1 MFAKKPNYT
10 KRALLSISMLV
21 AAVGVVSN
29 AAYANGQETC
39 PQDGGW
45 TKIDSDDLSLYPV
58 DGATDYC
65 FKFGS
70 NNSRGCDGGLSSTWP
85 PDPEDFPNPCG
96 LSHWSYFVEEK
107 DEPTATPTPTDAPQP
122 TPTPTDEGQPTPT
135 PTDEDCGGECDP
147 TEVPTP
153 TPTDTPPTLE
163 PTPTATELP
172 KTGDGLSPEA
182 WLCWG
187 TNVWCAHNGVDGS
200 EGELWVFL
208 YSGATVAFRGQLY
221 TVESVEKVTPD
232 MVQSLDDAVNYDIAL
247 VTCSNYVGGVW
258 VNRVIV
264 FANLSEGD

>member
-1 MFAKKPNYT
+1 MRNTLSYLFAVVILVGAGAGVMF
-10 KRALLSISMLV
+10 
-21 AAVGVVSN
+21 N
-29 AAYANGQETC
+29 AAYANGQSTC
-39 PQDGGW
+39 PQDDGW

-70 NNSRGCDGGLSSTWP
+70 DNSRGCDGGLSSTWP
-85 PDPEDFPNPCG
+85 PDPEEFPNPCG
-96 LSHWSYFVEEK
+96 LSHWSYFVEES
-107 DEPTATPTPTDAPQP
+107 DDPTATLEPTPTPTDTPEP
-122 TPTPTDEGQPTPT
+122 TPTPTDEPQPTPT

-153 TPTDTPPTLE
+153 TPTDPPTLE

-172 KTGDGLSPEA
+172 QTGDGGSTEA

-187 TNVWCAHNGVDGS
+187 ENVYCAHNGVDGS

-208 YSGATVAFRGQLY
+208 YPGATITFRGQSY
-221 TVESVEKVTPD
+221 TVESIYKVTPD
-232 MVQSLDDAVNYDIAL
+232 MVQSLDDAVNYDIVL

-258 VNRVIV
+258 VNRIIV
-264 FANLSEGD
+264 FANLSE